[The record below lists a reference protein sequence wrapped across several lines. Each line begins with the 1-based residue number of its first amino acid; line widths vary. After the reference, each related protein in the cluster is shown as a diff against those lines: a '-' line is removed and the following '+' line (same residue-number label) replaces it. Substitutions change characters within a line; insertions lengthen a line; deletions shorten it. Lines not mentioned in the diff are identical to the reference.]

1 MIPNNLAL
9 LVSFCPFLDTPFTAS
24 CKVMT
29 SSSKVFVKHLY

>member
-9 LVSFCPFLDTPFTAS
+9 FVSLCPFLDTPFTNAF
-24 CKVMT
+24 KVIT

>member
-9 LVSFCPFLDTPFTAS
+9 FVSLCPFLDTPFTTA
-24 CKVMT
+24 CKVIT